1 MAKKTDKRAERVSA
15 MSTAFRRLD
24 AIVAELNDRL
34 EALEEAREDIAALK
48 EYQESGQWLKDFEAD
63 EAKRIPEG
71 TDRAVLSEDGLYNLL
86 SDIDALPSRLS
97 GISD

>member
-15 MSTAFRRLD
+15 MSAAFRRLD

-48 EYQESGQWLKDFEAD
+48 EYQEPGQWLKDFEAD

>member
-15 MSTAFRRLD
+15 MSAAFRRLD
-24 AIVAELNDRL
+24 AIVAELNGRL

>member
-1 MAKKTDKRAERVSA
+1 MAKKTDQRAERVSA
-15 MSTAFRRLD
+15 MSAAFRRLD

>member
-1 MAKKTDKRAERVSA
+1 MAKRTDKRAERVSA
-15 MSTAFRRLD
+15 MSAAFRRLD

-34 EALEEAREDIAALK
+34 EALEGAREDIAALK

>member
-15 MSTAFRRLD
+15 MSAAFRRLD

-34 EALEEAREDIAALK
+34 EALEGAREDIAALK

-86 SDIDALPSRLS
+86 SDVDALPSRLS

>member
-1 MAKKTDKRAERVSA
+1 MSA
-15 MSTAFRRLD
+15 AFRRLD

-48 EYQESGQWLKDFEAD
+48 AYQESGQWLKDFEAD

-71 TDRAVLSEDGLYNLL
+71 TDRAVLSEDGLYNLI

>member
-1 MAKKTDKRAERVSA
+1 MSA
-15 MSTAFRRLD
+15 AFRRLD

-71 TDRAVLSEDGLYNLL
+71 TDRAVLSEDGLYNLR
-86 SDIDALPSRLS
+86 SDVDALPSRLS